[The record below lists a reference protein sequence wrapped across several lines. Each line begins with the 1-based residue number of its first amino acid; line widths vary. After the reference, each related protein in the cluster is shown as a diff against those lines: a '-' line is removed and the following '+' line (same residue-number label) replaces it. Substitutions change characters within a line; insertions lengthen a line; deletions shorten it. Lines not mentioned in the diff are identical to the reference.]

1 VKIALVGRFGEGE
14 ILSGPERVGR
24 ELYCELKSNYEKV
37 IFIEYFFS
45 SYRNSTIIKKIFGK
59 EILNDNV
66 IRFGIFPL
74 IFFLLKEKFDLLHI
88 VNLQRFILSVIPLK
102 IFLSCKI
109 VTNFHGL
116 TKNEIA
122 RENYFYKRY
131 FLDILVEKLLVK
143 KSDLLIFPS
152 ALLLNQFQKNY
163 LLLENNYK
171 IIPNGV
177 IKSFSQ
183 NERQF
188 PSVEKSI
195 KLVFFNGLDKIIN
208 RGLQDLLHL
217 LEKVNYE
224 IELFIIGEQAN
235 INHLAKIKMIFQAP
249 LSHNELIS
257 FLKGKHFVI
266 KSANFDSFSIFVV
279 ECMALGLIPLVSD
292 NVGIKDFIEPSVN
305 GFVYDSNSKV
315 ELAELLNQ
323 IAAGKYDLSMISA
336 SAKKT
341 SGIFNW
347 EKIAEEYIAAYKSI
361 L

>member
-1 VKIALVGRFGEGE
+1 MKIALVGRFGEGE

-152 ALLLNQFQKNY
+152 ALLLNQFQKKY
-163 LLLENNYK
+163 LLLENKYK

-177 IKSFSQ
+177 SKNFSQ
-183 NERQF
+183 NEGQF
-188 PSVEKSI
+188 PSIEKSI
-195 KLVFFNGLDKIIN
+195 KLVFFNGFDKIIN
-208 RGLQDLLHL
+208 RGLKALIHL

-224 IELFIIGEQAN
+224 IELFIIGEQVN

-249 LSHNELIS
+249 MSHNELIS